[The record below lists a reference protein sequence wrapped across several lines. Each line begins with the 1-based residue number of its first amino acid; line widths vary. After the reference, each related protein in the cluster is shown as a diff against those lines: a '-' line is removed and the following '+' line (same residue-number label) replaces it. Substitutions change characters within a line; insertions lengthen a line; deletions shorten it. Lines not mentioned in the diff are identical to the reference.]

1 MRRAARPAVES
12 AADSGRLESRSG
24 RTMVSHAETR
34 TILERPAKPL
44 SPLLICSAVRVFDC
58 LVVCVT
64 GLVAYFL
71 MVGAEAPG
79 LASQYIGS
87 TLLGA
92 VGAGVIS
99 KQFNAYSSD
108 YLLSRWLRVK
118 RILAGWGCTVALLLA
133 IAFALNISSQF
144 SRAWAGT
151 WFLSAAL
158 LMPAGR
164 VALRGWLDGLIAEGR
179 LAERVV
185 IVGAGEH
192 GQRLANYLETEAPQ
206 SVRLIG
212 FIDDR
217 ATRIAP
223 EGQGRILGDTRQLLE
238 LIREDA
244 VDRVFIALPWSAE
257 TRVRE
262 LIYRLAVA
270 PVNISLCPDFI
281 GFNFTNR
288 PFVHV
293 AGLPMLQVFD
303 RPISGSSYLA
313 KAVEDR
319 LIAGFFLLLLAP
331 LLGLIALAI
340 KLDSPGPV
348 FFKQRR
354 YGFNN
359 KLIGVWKF
367 RSMYIHMTDHN
378 ADRQTTRD
386 DPRVTR
392 IGRFLRKS
400 SLDELPQL
408 INVMIGNMSIV
419 GPRPHAVATKAEGK
433 LFEDVVDR
441 YAARHRVKP
450 GITGWAQINGWR
462 GETDTIEKIQKRVEY
477 DLFYIDNWSVWFDLV
492 ILARTAFALLRDRDA
507 AY

>member
-1 MRRAARPAVES
+1 
-12 AADSGRLESRSG
+12 
-24 RTMVSHAETR
+24 MVSHAETQPVAAR
-34 TILERPAKPL
+34 LGKPL
-44 SPLLICSAVRVFDC
+44 SPLLICGALRAYDC
-58 LVVCVT
+58 LVIFLA
-64 GLVAYFL
+64 GLVARFVFIDIDSTTPL
-71 MVGAEAPG
+71 
-79 LASQYIGS
+79 LADRYLDANVIGTVAAALLFQQLRS
-87 TLLGA
+87 YDTTCLRQPFLGA
-92 VGAGVIS
+92 
-99 KQFNAYSSD
+99 
-108 YLLSRWLRVK
+108 SRVLT
-118 RILAGWGCTVALLLA
+118 GWGCTIALLVV
-133 IAFALNISSQF
+133 IAYALGMHDFPPNWTGSWFA
-144 SRAWAGT
+144 A
-151 WFLSAAL
+151 AAL

-164 VALRGWLDGLIAEGR
+164 LVLRGWLDRWLLEGR

-192 GQRLANYLETEAPQ
+192 GQRLAQRLDEHGQHSARLLGFVDDRDASRVQLEGRH
-206 SVRLIG
+206 RLIG
-212 FIDDR
+212 NTQR
-217 ATRIAP
+217 
-223 EGQGRILGDTRQLLE
+223 LLE

-244 VDRVFIALPWSAE
+244 VDRVYVALPWSAE
-257 TRVRE
+257 QRMRD

-270 PVNISLCPDFI
+270 PVHISLCPDFI

-288 PFVHV
+288 PFIHV
-293 AGLPMLQVFD
+293 AGLPMLQVLD
-303 RPISGSSYLA
+303 RPISGWSNLV
-313 KAVEDR
+313 KALEDR
-319 LIAGFFLLLLAP
+319 LLAGCFLLLLAP
-331 LLGLIALAI
+331 LLGILALAI

-367 RSMYIHMTDHN
+367 RTMYVHMTDHD
-378 ADRQTTRD
+378 ADRQTTKG

-392 IGRFLRKS
+392 IGRFLRKT

-419 GPRPHAVATKAEGK
+419 GPRPHAVATKAEGR

-477 DLFYIDNWSVWFDLV
+477 DLFYIDNWSVWLDLV
-492 ILARTAFALLRDRDA
+492 IVARTAFALVRDIDS